1 MLPAMPEPIV
11 SPIDGQV
18 AYEFEYLDDT
28 AATAAVEQAH
38 VAQVAWRSTSLD
50 ERARVCLKMLDAYE
64 AKLDQYTREIT
75 TMMGKPLAEA
85 QGEARTMRGRIEA
98 LIQLAPAALADEIL
112 PPLEGFRRA
121 IRHEPV
127 GVVLDIAAWNYPLV
141 VPINVV
147 AGAVLAGNA
156 VLLKHSPQTALCGR
170 QLARSF
176 AQAGAPA
183 GLVTDFMCT
192 HDTVARVLDS
202 RRINQV
208 AFTGSVRGGHEV
220 YRAAAARNFIGVALE
235 LGGKD
240 PALVLPD
247 CDFDFTVPNLVE
259 GAFYNAGQSCCAV
272 ERIYVHEQIY
282 DRFVEAYVAHTYA
295 LKLGNPLTEG
305 TTLGPVVDA
314 SAAERVQQQVK
325 AAIEAG
331 ARQLIDASKFQ
342 IPGGSPSPCYLAPQV
357 LVDVDHTMALMR
369 DETFGPAIGIMK
381 VRDHAHALELMNDS
395 PYGLTASIWTRD
407 DDRVEQ
413 LADALEAGT
422 VFQNRCDYLD
432 PQLPWVGVKD
442 SGHGVSLSH
451 LGLRSLTRPKSLHF
465 RRR

>member
-1 MLPAMPEPIV
+1 MPEPIV
-11 SPIDGQV
+11 SPITGQV
-18 AYEFEYLDDT
+18 AYEFEYLDE
-28 AATAAVEQAH
+28 AAALAAVEQAH
-38 VAQVAWRSTSLD
+38 VAQRQWRTTSI
-50 ERARVCLKMLDAYE
+50 EARGSLCLGMLAAFE
-64 AKLDQYTREIT
+64 ANLEQYTREIT

-85 QGEARTMRGRIEA
+85 QGEARTMRGRVEA
-98 LIQLAPAALADEIL
+98 LIQLAPAALADELL

-147 AGAVLAGNA
+147 AGAVLAGDA

-170 QLARSF
+170 QLAKSF
-176 AQAGAPA
+176 AEAGAPE

-192 HDTVARVLDS
+192 HETIARVLDG
-202 RRINQV
+202 RRVNQV

-247 CDFDFTVPNLVE
+247 CDFEFTVPNLVE

-272 ERIYVHEQIY
+272 ERIYVHEQIF

-295 LKLGNPLTEG
+295 LKLGDPLAKD

-314 SAAERVQQQVK
+314 RAVERVHQQVQ

-331 ARQLIDASKFQ
+331 ARQLIDASKFEV
-342 IPGGSPSPCYLAPQV
+342 PDGSPCYVPPTV
-357 LVDVDHTMALMR
+357 LVDVDHSMALMR

-395 PYGLTASIWTRD
+395 PYGLTASIWSRD
-407 DDRVEQ
+407 DERVEQ
-413 LADALEAGT
+413 LADALDTGT

-451 LGLRSLTRPKSLHF
+451 LGLRALTRPKSLHF

>member
-1 MLPAMPEPIV
+1 MLPRMPEPIV

-18 AYEFEYLDDT
+18 AYEFEYLDEG
-28 AATAAVEQAH
+28 AAFAAVEQAH
-38 VAQVAWRSTSLD
+38 VAQKQWRSTSLD
-50 ERARVCLKMLDAYE
+50 ERARVCLDMLTAFE
-64 AKLDQYTREIT
+64 ANLDQYTREIT

-85 QGEARTMRGRIEA
+85 RGEARTMRGRIEA
-98 LIQLAPAALADEIL
+98 LIQLAPAALADELL
-112 PPLEGFRRA
+112 PELQGFRRA

-147 AGAVLAGNA
+147 AGAVLAGDA
-156 VLLKHSPQTALCGR
+156 VLLKHAPQTALCGR
-170 QLARSF
+170 QLAQSF
-176 AQAGAPA
+176 ASAGAPK

-202 RRINQV
+202 RRVNQV

-272 ERIYVHEQIY
+272 ERVYVHEQIF
-282 DRFVEAYVAHTYA
+282 DRFVEAYVAEVYA
-295 LKLGNPLTEG
+295 LKLGDPLAEG

-314 SAAERVQQQVK
+314 RAAERVERQVQE
-325 AAIEAG
+325 AIAAG
-331 ARQLIDASKFQ
+331 ARQLIDAGKFEV
-342 IPGGSPSPCYLAPQV
+342 PDRSPCYLAPQV
-357 LVDVDHTMALMR
+357 LVDVDHSMAVMR
-369 DETFGPAIGIMK
+369 DETFGPAIGLVK
-381 VRDHAHALELMNDS
+381 VRDHQHALELMNDS
-395 PYGLTASIWTRD
+395 PYGLTASIWSRD
-407 DDRVEQ
+407 DERVEQ
-413 LADALEAGT
+413 LASALEVGT
-422 VFQNRCDYLD
+422 VFQNRCDFLD

-451 LGLRSLTRPKSLHF
+451 LGLRALTRPKSLHF

>member
-1 MLPAMPEPIV
+1 MSEPII

-18 AYEFEYLDDT
+18 AYEFSYLDD
-28 AATAAVEQAH
+28 AAAMAIVDRAHAAQ
-38 VAQVAWRSTSLD
+38 QAWRHTSIP
-50 ERARVCLKMLDAYE
+50 ERASLCLKMLDAYE
-64 AKLDQYTREIT
+64 AQLEQHVREIT
-75 TMMGKPLAEA
+75 TMTGKPLAEA
-85 QGEARTMRGRIEA
+85 RGEVRTMRARVEA
-98 LIQLAPAALADEIL
+98 LVKLAPDALADEPL
-112 PPLEGFRRA
+112 PEMPGFRRA
-121 IRHEPV
+121 IRHESV
-127 GVVLDIAAWNYPLV
+127 GVVLDIAAWNYPLL

-147 AGAVLAGNA
+147 AGAVLAGNS
-156 VLLKHSPQTALCGR
+156 VLLKHAPQTALCGR
-170 QLARSF
+170 QLADSF
-176 AQAGAPA
+176 ARAGAPE
-183 GLVTDFMCT
+183 GLVSDFMCT
-192 HDTVARVLDS
+192 HETVARVLDS
-202 RRINQV
+202 RRIDQV

-272 ERIYVHEQIY
+272 ERIYVHESLF
-282 DRFVEAYVAHTYA
+282 DRFVEAYVAETYK
-295 LKLGNPLTEG
+295 LKLGDPLQEG

-314 SAAERVQQQVK
+314 RAAERVQQQVES
-325 AAIEAG
+325 AIAAG
-331 ARQLIDASKFQ
+331 ARSLVDADKF
-342 IPGGSPSPCYLAPQV
+342 GVAELGKRSPCYLAPSV

-369 DETFGPAIGIMK
+369 DESFGPTIGIMK
-381 VRDHAHALELMNDS
+381 IRDDDEAVALMNDS
-395 PYGLTASIWTRD
+395 AYGLTASIWSRD
-407 DDRVEQ
+407 DERVER
-413 LADALEAGT
+413 LADRLETGT

-451 LGLRSLTRPKSLHF
+451 LGLRALTRPKSLHF

>member
-1 MLPAMPEPIV
+1 MPEPIV

-18 AYEFEYLDDT
+18 AYEFEYLDD
-28 AATAAVEQAH
+28 AAALATV
-38 VAQVAWRSTSLD
+38 
-50 ERARVCLKMLDAYE
+50 ERAHAAQREWKRSSIAERGKLCLAMLDAFEQHADRY
-64 AKLDQYTREIT
+64 AREIS

-85 QGEARTMRGRIEA
+85 RGEIKTMRARVEA
-98 LIQLAPAALADEIL
+98 LVALAPTALADELL
-112 PPLEGFRRA
+112 PEVPGFRRL

-147 AGAVLAGNA
+147 AGAVLAGDA
-156 VLLKHSPQTALCGR
+156 VLLKHSPQTALCGA

-176 AQAGAPA
+176 AEAGAPE
-183 GLVTDFMCT
+183 GLVSDFMCS
-192 HDTVARVLDS
+192 HETVARVLG
-202 RRINQV
+202 RRVVDQV

-220 YRAAAARNFIGVALE
+220 YRAAAQDNFIGVGLE

-259 GAFYNAGQSCCAV
+259 GAFYNGGQSCCAV
-272 ERIYVHEQIY
+272 ERIYVHADIW
-282 DRFVEAYVAHTYA
+282 DRFVEAYVEHTHQ
-295 LKLGNPLTEG
+295 LKLGDPLADG

-314 SAAERVQQQVK
+314 RAAARVQQQV
-325 AAIEAG
+325 AAALAAG
-331 ARQLIDASKFQ
+331 ARLLTDEGNFE
-342 IPGGSPSPCYLAPQV
+342 IPERSPCYLAPMV
-357 LVDVDHTMALMR
+357 LVDVDHSMALMR
-369 DETFGPAIGIMK
+369 DETFGPAIGLMK
-381 VRDHAHALELMNDS
+381 VRDEHEALALMNDS
-395 PYGLTASIWTRD
+395 SYGLTASVWTRD
-407 DDRVEQ
+407 DERVEQ
-413 LADALEAGT
+413 LADALETGT

-442 SGHGVSLSH
+442 SGHGVSLSY
-451 LGLRSLTRPKSLHF
+451 LGLRALTRPKSLHF